1 MGGGQLSALFLK
13 VKGECTCDAR
23 EARVARQR
31 EARVG
36 PSRGKRVMR
45 VRCAG
50 SACAGN
56 PEWHH
61 LLAAHTGNTSPLVL
75 CCHGVKRIIF

>member
-1 MGGGQLSALFLK
+1 MGGQLSALFWALFQ
-13 VKGECTCDAR
+13 G
-23 EARVARQR
+23 Q
-31 EARVG
+31 
-36 PSRGKRVMR
+36 SSLH

-61 LLAAHTGNTSPLVL
+61 LLAAHTGNIAAGL